1 MNVLCPNGEG
11 MYQLIKLGIV
21 PKFAND
27 GFFETLLLK
36 FLIRAMRSNHVNVIQ
51 YLVKKVKNLD
61 IFTLFRHGDRDEVI
75 DLCLKPEIKNEIMPA
90 LLLHA
95 MRTNNDR
102 AIQFLNRR
110 MRFWDILDL
119 IKLRNSAEV
128 VELCIKHK
136 IMPLKSIIAGVSAIV
151 DPDLMGEAVIA
162 MKTAIAMK
170 PAITVS
176 CKPDELPLFKFARTD
191 AMLTLFI
198 GECENADLFYHALK
212 HKCYETIKLMIPKRL
227 IAKNIALMFDICDF
241 NLLEK
246 VGLKLS
252 DVSILSA
259 TKFTFKAKPN
269 ATPEEKKRLEQ
280 EQLEKRIKT
289 YGKIPEFNLRSHLSG
304 ASFERLLDLANNGI
318 IYFNHIVD
326 EFIFTTASIEPES
339 DSDFEPE
346 PGVIDFE
353 AFSVKNTIRL
363 PVVSDVCRIYFETE
377 LSELVELVVEHITV
391 IDVAILVI
399 SYL

>member
-21 PKFAND
+21 PKFADD
-27 GFFETLLLK
+27 GFFETLFLK
-36 FLIRAMRSNHVNVIQ
+36 FLIRAMRSDHVNVVR

-95 MRTNNDR
+95 MRVNNDR
-102 AIQFLNRR
+102 AIQFLNRK

-136 IMPLKSIIAGVSAIV
+136 IMPLKSIVAGVSAIV

-162 MKTAIAMK
+162 MKTAIIAMK
-170 PAITVS
+170 TAITSV
-176 CKPDELPLFKFARTD
+176 CNPDESSLFKFARTD
-191 AMLTLFI
+191 AMLTLFV

-212 HKCYETIKLMIPKRL
+212 HKCYETIKLMLPEKL
-227 IAKNIALMFDICDF
+227 IRRNIALMFDICDF

-252 DVSILSA
+252 DVSVLSA
-259 TKFTFKAKPN
+259 TKFTFNAKPN
-269 ATPEEKKRLEQ
+269 ATPEEKKLLEQ
-280 EQLEKRIKT
+280 EQLEKRIKA

-304 ASFERLLDLANNGI
+304 ASFERLLDLANNGV

-326 EFIFTTASIEPES
+326 EFIFTTASIEP
-339 DSDFEPE
+339 DFEPGSV
-346 PGVIDFE
+346 GVIDFE
-353 AFSVKNTIRL
+353 FFSVHNTIRL
-363 PVVSDVCRIYFETE
+363 PVVSNMCRIHFEIE
-377 LSELVELVVEHITV
+377 LPELVVKHITV
-391 IDVAILVI
+391 VDVAKIVV